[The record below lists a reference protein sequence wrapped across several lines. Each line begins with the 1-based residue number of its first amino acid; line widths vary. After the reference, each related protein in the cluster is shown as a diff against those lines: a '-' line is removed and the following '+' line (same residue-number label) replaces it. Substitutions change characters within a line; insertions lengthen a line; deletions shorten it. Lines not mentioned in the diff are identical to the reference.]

1 MNTLR
6 HGLAVGLLTALV
18 SGPAAFAAEARIT
31 FIDPAAPEAAAIRQA
46 GEAASAIIATR
57 LVTELTA
64 ALGAGGP
71 ERAVEVCHTKAL
83 PLTHAPLPDQPQV
96 VAVKRTSLRLRN
108 PANTPDVAER
118 AALDHVATLL
128 AGGKPAPAVL
138 VQKIETAGT
147 AAPEWRLY
155 RSIGVQAAC
164 LACHGNPEGQT
175 PALRA
180 LLRERYPADAA
191 TGYAVGDWRGLIR
204 VTVATTTPKA
214 KTDIP

>member
-6 HGLAVGLLTALV
+6 HALAAGLLTALA
-18 SGPAAFAAEARIT
+18 SGSAAFAAETRLT
-31 FIDPAAPEAAAIRQA
+31 FVDPAAPEAAAIRQA
-46 GEAASAIIATR
+46 GEAASAIVATR

-64 ALGAGGP
+64 ALGVGGP
-71 ERAVEVCHTKAL
+71 EKAVDVCHTKAL
-83 PLTHAPLPDQPQV
+83 PLTNAPLPAQPQV

-108 PANTPDVAER
+108 PANAPDAAER
-118 AALDHVATLL
+118 AALDHVAALI
-128 AGGKPAPAVL
+128 AGGQPAPALL

-164 LACHGNPEGQT
+164 LACHGSPAVQT

-180 LLRERYPADAA
+180 LLQERYPQDTA

-204 VTVATTTPKA
+204 VTVQAP
-214 KTDIP
+214 

>member
-6 HGLAVGLLTALV
+6 HGLAAGLLAALAAGSSAFTAETRL
-18 SGPAAFAAEARIT
+18 T

-71 ERAVEVCHTKAL
+71 EKAVDVCHTKAL
-83 PLTHAPLPDQPQV
+83 PLTNAPLPAQPQV
-96 VAVKRTSLRLRN
+96 VAVKRSSLRLRN
-108 PANTPDVAER
+108 PANAPDAAER
-118 AALDHVATLL
+118 AALDHVAALI
-128 AGGKPAPAVL
+128 AGGRPAPAVL
-138 VQKIETAGT
+138 VQKIETAGI

-164 LACHGNPEGQT
+164 LTCHGSPTDQT

-180 LLRERYPADAA
+180 LLQERYPADAA

-204 VTVATTTPKA
+204 VTVHQP
-214 KTDIP
+214 

>member
-1 MNTLR
+1 MNPLR
-6 HGLAVGLLTALV
+6 HGLAAGLLVVLV
-18 SGPAAFAAEARIT
+18 AGSAAFGGETRLT

-64 ALGAGGP
+64 ALGTGGP
-71 ERAVEVCHTKAL
+71 EKAVDVCHTKAL

-108 PANTPDVAER
+108 PANTPDAAER
-118 AALDHVATLL
+118 AALDHVAALI
-128 AGGKPAPAVL
+128 AGGQPAPAVL

-164 LACHGNPEGQT
+164 LTCHGSPGVQA

-180 LLRERYPADAA
+180 LLQERYPSDAA

-204 VTVATTTPKA
+204 VTVHQP
-214 KTDIP
+214 

>member
-1 MNTLR
+1 MSTLR
-6 HGLAVGLLTALV
+6 HGLAVSLLTVLA

-46 GEAASAIIATR
+46 GEAASAIVATR

-83 PLTHAPLPDQPQV
+83 PLTKEPLPAQPQV

-108 PANTPDVAER
+108 PANAPDAAER
-118 AALDHVATLL
+118 AALDHVAALI
-128 AGGKPAPAVL
+128 AGGQPAPAVL

-164 LACHGNPEGQT
+164 LTCHGSPGVQT

-180 LLRERYPADAA
+180 LFRERYPQDAA

-204 VTVATTTPKA
+204 VTVHQP
-214 KTDIP
+214 